1 MKTNGMTS
9 AAAALRHWERR
20 QEVVANNLA
29 NVSTVGFKAERVF
42 SRQIGDAIPVPDAV
56 TDRRGGT
63 LQPTGQPFD
72 LALDGDDAFF
82 VVQTPNGERL
92 TRGGSFR
99 LDPEGRVVDAEGN
112 ALLTTEGPLAVPN
125 GTITIDGGGTVHVG
139 DRAIA
144 RLRIETVPRGVALQ
158 HEGGTR
164 FLPDASRTPIAS
176 SERPVR
182 QGFLEDSNVSS
193 VGSMVDLIEIQRAYA
208 SVQKAI
214 TTLDGIRGVATM
226 EIGKPV

>member
-1 MKTNGMTS
+1 MTS

-29 NVSTVGFKAERVF
+29 NVSTTGFKAERVF
-42 SRQIGDAIPVPDAV
+42 SREAGDAIPVPDAV
-56 TDRRGGT
+56 TDRRAGA
-63 LQPTGQPFD
+63 LQPTGEPLD
-72 LALDGDDAFF
+72 LALEHEDAFF
-82 VVQTPNGERL
+82 VIQTSNGERL

-99 LDPEGRVVDAEGN
+99 LDPEGRVVDAGGN
-112 ALLTTEGPLAVPN
+112 ALLTTDGELILPTGPL
-125 GTITIDGGGTVHVG
+125 TIDASGVVHVG
-139 DRAIA
+139 ERAIA
-144 RLRIETVPRGVALQ
+144 QLRIETVPRGAALQ

-164 FLPDASRTPIAS
+164 FLPDPSRQPLAPG
-176 SERPVR
+176 ERPVR

-193 VGSMVDLIEIQRAYA
+193 VSAMVDLIEIQRAYA

-214 TTLDGIRGVATM
+214 TTLDGIRGVATT